1 VAAVNPKKIVGN
13 WVSGYALDIHTLSS
27 THVGINEAG
36 HDVFDTKRSELGELL
51 YKLKYNG
58 DKSAASEI
66 IAAAVE
72 FVRPSRTKFDLIV
85 PVPPSGTRAV
95 QPVILLAKGIGDALG
110 LPVAECLSTT
120 RPPTQLKGVIDRD
133 KRKELL
139 AGLYAVDAKHTEGK
153 GILLFDDLFRSGA
166 TMNAITELLM
176 GEGKAASVRAL
187 TITRT
192 RSNQ

>member
-1 VAAVNPKKIVGN
+1 MAINRPRAKSSPPLWNS
-13 WVSGYALDIHTLSS
+13 SGPREPSSILSC
-27 THVGINEAG
+27 
-36 HDVFDTKRSELGELL
+36 RCL
-51 YKLKYNG
+51 
-58 DKSAASEI
+58 
-66 IAAAVE
+66 
-72 FVRPSRTKFDLIV
+72 RP
-85 PVPPSGTRAV
+85 GRAV